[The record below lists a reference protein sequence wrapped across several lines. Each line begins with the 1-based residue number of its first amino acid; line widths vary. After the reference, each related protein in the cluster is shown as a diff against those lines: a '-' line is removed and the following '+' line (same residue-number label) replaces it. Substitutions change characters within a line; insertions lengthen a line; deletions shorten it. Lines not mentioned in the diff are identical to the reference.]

1 MGDFLVREYILEMKN
16 IYKEFPG
23 VVALN
28 KVNFK
33 VKRGTIHALVGENGA
48 GKSTLMKILAGL
60 YTADKGEIFF
70 KGEKVNIKDSR
81 TALKLGISM
90 IHQELNPVPNMTVA
104 ENIFLGREPETKF
117 KGFVNFNELYR
128 NTKSILKE
136 EKVNFNPKTK
146 LSNLSVSSIQIL
158 EIIRAITYDSSLIIM
173 DEPTSALTESEVEN
187 LYKKVKKLKNE
198 GVTIIFITHKL
209 DEIFKIVDEVTILR
223 DGKFI
228 ETNSIGKLN
237 MRKIISMMVGR
248 KLDTLFP
255 RIEKS
260 IGDPILEV
268 KGLKT
273 KGVFNNINFKVR
285 KGEILGISG
294 LMGSGRTELAR
305 AIFGLDPID
314 KGEIVID
321 GRVLKINTPRDA
333 IREGIVMV
341 TEDRKN
347 FGVVLC
353 RSILENISLPNID
366 QLSGKIFLN
375 KKKEYKEVNN
385 ISKSFSIKAPNL
397 YTALDSLSGGNQQK
411 VVVAKWILSNPRILI
426 LDEPTRGIDVGAKY
440 EIHKIIGE
448 LAKKGL
454 AIIMISSELP
464 EILGMS
470 DRILVMHRGEIRG
483 ELLRKEANQEKIM
496 AFATGGN
503 IED

>member
-187 LYKKVKKLKNE
+187 LYKKVKKL
-198 GVTIIFITHKL
+198 
-209 DEIFKIVDEVTILR
+209 
-223 DGKFI
+223 
-228 ETNSIGKLN
+228 
-237 MRKIISMMVGR
+237 
-248 KLDTLFP
+248 LDTMTCPPPPKLVQ
-255 RIEKS
+255 
-260 IGDPILEV
+260 L
-268 KGLKT
+268 
-273 KGVFNNINFKVR
+273 
-285 KGEILGISG
+285 
-294 LMGSGRTELAR
+294 
-305 AIFGLDPID
+305 
-314 KGEIVID
+314 
-321 GRVLKINTPRDA
+321 
-333 IREGIVMV
+333 
-341 TEDRKN
+341 
-347 FGVVLC
+347 LC
-353 RSILENISLPNID
+353 
-366 QLSGKIFLN
+366 
-375 KKKEYKEVNN
+375 
-385 ISKSFSIKAPNL
+385 
-397 YTALDSLSGGNQQK
+397 
-411 VVVAKWILSNPRILI
+411 
-426 LDEPTRGIDVGAKY
+426 
-440 EIHKIIGE
+440 
-448 LAKKGL
+448 
-454 AIIMISSELP
+454 
-464 EILGMS
+464 
-470 DRILVMHRGEIRG
+470 
-483 ELLRKEANQEKIM
+483 
-496 AFATGGN
+496 
-503 IED
+503 